1 MGVLLIPQS
10 LAYAVLAGLPPVYGL
25 YSSILPLFIYAL
37 LASSTKLQI
46 GPVAP
51 TAILINS
58 ALNSVVSNAVSTG
71 AGGEEVPTQEYIDAA
86 VALCFLVGVIQL
98 ILGAM
103 RFGFIASLL
112 SWPVMSGYTSAAGLI
127 IVASQLR
134 DLLGL
139 TAPGGSAFYER
150 VAEAAANLD
159 TAHWQTCLLGFLA
172 LLVLLGIKFVKLPG
186 GTKVPAWFPIQLIV
200 VLLGLGLSAGLDFES
215 SGVAVV
221 GDIPGDVP
229 APTFP
234 IKSVAQLTSL
244 LPSAVVLAV
253 IAYVGSISL
262 AVIFG
267 KDAGEDVNA
276 DLELLASGAA
286 CLGGSFFSS
295 FVVSGSFTRT
305 AVNADL
311 GAKTPMAG
319 IVTAALMLGTLLV
332 LAPLFKALPKAVLA
346 AMIISSVK
354 SLLKLQDAKKLYAT
368 STSDFLQMLATFL
381 LTLGLGIDNG
391 IIAAVGL
398 SLALLLYRS
407 FQPRIAQL
415 GRFPGTDVFMDV
427 ERFPAAKPVKGLT
440 VLRVDGELH
449 FGNVKL
455 LTAHL
460 VKLHN
465 RALRLRAAL
474 GLPAHGLA
482 SAPPAAPGGAPDVP
496 AEEGGTDICSR
507 TASDLSH
514 PDQKESRLDGK
525 PSPMLSSVRRRGDAP
540 PLTLAGKASGEEAL
554 ALSTSR
560 KGGKPSAKLV
570 ASNSNREVSFGSAGA
585 AEEVIVFGDPFSHFE
600 EGGED
605 FDDHGSVTSDTP
617 LVTSPRGGGLPVGS
631 DAVSAIAKH
640 ASVRADALAEV
651 HRGASYQA
659 TAEAAEAEAGA
670 LQRLEAVLQ
679 APPLGLLGLTRAE
692 GLQLLRL
699 RGVVLDGCRIVHV
712 DAHAARE
719 LLETIKT
726 FDKGKT
732 GIRIVLASIPGPV
745 RDRLHRLGV
754 LPAVGYRHVHQTVS
768 AAVSALVGKSQYAL
782 WTASLASYGQLMD
795 VLIPGLATVRQGA
808 DEGGPAME
816 GGGAAAPVSASTAVA
831 SAPQISSLEMDSS
844 QAVLAA
850 SREAAV
856 DELT

>member
-25 YSSILPLFIYAL
+25 YSSIMPLFIYAM

-46 GPVAP
+46 GPVGP

-58 ALNSVVSNAVSTG
+58 ALHSAVSNAVTTG
-71 AGGEEVPTQEYIDAA
+71 ADGTEVATQEYIDAA
-86 VALCFLVGVIQL
+86 VALCFLVGIIQL
-98 ILGAM
+98 LLGAL
-103 RFGFIASLL
+103 RFGFVASLL
-112 SWPVMSGYTSAAGLI
+112 SWPVTSGYTSAAGLI

-134 DLLGL
+134 DLMGL

-150 VAEAAANLD
+150 VVDAAANLD
-159 TAHWQTCLLGFLA
+159 TAHWQTCMLGFLA

-186 GTKVPAWFPIQLIV
+186 GRKVPAWFPIQLIV
-200 VLLGLGLSAGLDFES
+200 VLLSLGLSAGFDFES

-234 IKSVAQLTSL
+234 LKSTAQVAQL
-244 LPSAVVLAV
+244 LPSAIVLAV

-276 DLELLASGAA
+276 DLELVASGAA
-286 CLGGSFFSS
+286 CVGGSFFSS

-311 GAKTPMAG
+311 GAKTPMAVV
-319 IVTAALMLGTLLV
+319 ITAVLMLGTLLA

-346 AMIISSVK
+346 AMIMSSVK
-354 SLLKLQDAKKLYAT
+354 SLLKIEDAKKLFAT

-391 IIAAVGL
+391 IIASVGL

-460 VKLHN
+460 VRLHN
-465 RALRLRAAL
+465 RVLRLRNAL
-474 GLPAHGLA
+474 GLPPHGLGD
-482 SAPPAAPGGAPDVP
+482 APPQDTVSAQVP
-496 AEEGGTDICSR
+496 VDDDAGSCSR
-507 TASDLSH
+507 TASDLSAPEH
-514 PDQKESRLDGK
+514 KESRLDGK
-525 PSPMLSSVRRRGDAP
+525 PSPALSSMRRRGDAP
-540 PLTLAGKASGEEAL
+540 PLSLAQGGSSESGQPQLSSEHERKQSVRRAVSGPARNSSFASALAGGGED
-554 ALSTSR
+554 
-560 KGGKPSAKLV
+560 
-570 ASNSNREVSFGSAGA
+570 
-585 AEEVIVFGDPFSHFE
+585 VIVMGDPFGQLQE
-600 EGGED
+600 EED
-605 FDDHGSVTSDTP
+605 DDNTSVTSDTP
-617 LVTSPRGGGLPVGS
+617 LVQSPHGVQLSVGGG
-631 DAVSAIAKH
+631 SASHIAQR
-640 ASVRADALAEV
+640 ASVRADELAGV
-651 HRGASYQA
+651 HRGASLQA
-659 TAEAAEAEAGA
+659 QGGANPAEEQA
-670 LQRLEAVLQ
+670 LQRLDAVLVS
-679 APPLGLLGLTRAE
+679 PPVGLEGLTAVE
-692 GLQLLRL
+692 AAQLLRL

-719 LLETIKT
+719 LMETIKT

-745 RDRLHRLGV
+745 RDRLQHLGV
-754 LPAVGYRHVHQTVS
+754 LPAVGYQHVHQTVS

-795 VLIPGLATVRQGA
+795 VLIPGHAAAVKRGGA
-808 DEGGPAME
+808 LGEGGASGTGM
-816 GGGAAAPVSASTAVA
+816 GGGAAGAGAVA

-844 QAVLAA
+844 QAAAA
-850 SREAAV
+850 SREAVV
-856 DELT
+856 DQLT